1 MRIWILS
8 FILLIAVLIEATF
21 TTIPLALLLLINFL
35 ILEKKSWVFAASF
48 FSGLALDILSLRYL
62 GSTSLYFVIVLF
74 IINLYER
81 KFETS
86 NIYFVL
92 FTSFVGSFFYLTVFE
107 VRLAL
112 SQAVLSAFLGSIIF
126 FLMTIL
132 SKKENLDYKYRA
144 EKQ

>member
-1 MRIWILS
+1 MRIWIVS

>member
-35 ILEKKSWVFAASF
+35 VQEKKSWVFAAAF
-48 FSGLALDILSLRYL
+48 FSGLALDILSLRYF

-112 SQAVLSAFLGSIIF
+112 SQAVLSALLGSIIF

-132 SKKENLDYKYRA
+132 SKKENLDFRA
-144 EKQ
+144 ERK

>member
-35 ILEKKSWVFAASF
+35 VLEKKSWVFAASF